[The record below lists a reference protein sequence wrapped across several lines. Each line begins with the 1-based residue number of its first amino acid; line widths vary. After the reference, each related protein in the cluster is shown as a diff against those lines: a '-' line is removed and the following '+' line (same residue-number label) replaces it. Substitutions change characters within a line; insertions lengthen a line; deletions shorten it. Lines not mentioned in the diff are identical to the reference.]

1 MRYPCE
7 GTVHDYAIRY
17 AEKFC
22 NLYSDNYNDF
32 SGYGQAWIDGVR
44 KCLQVSLV
52 PSLRPWVQKTCRDI
66 RQDAF
71 NSHAGCYITPADRAP
86 GICQL
91 SCSDILRSFWLVSFE
106 GGALTSAFL
115 ETTSQMWSVMVG
127 CFGDEQL
134 SGCIPDFQSALIISL
149 PLVPIS
155 QRLAAATAVVTF
167 IAKRQNWLSNGLRWI
182 PFLDD
187 DSQTD
192 NRRRRETVES
202 DMGTQFIVRVLLADE
217 KILNITNGT
226 VLPTTNGQ
234 SLDQAIESLS
244 NAVRNGD
251 LSQIPLVVDD
261 TQITLEISSVGQCI
275 DIMCNSMEVKELAR
289 APEPSNRGS
298 STVYYKIEVFTIIA
312 LTTIMVIVYMLSL

>member
-1 MRYPCE
+1 
-7 GTVHDYAIRY
+7 
-17 AEKFC
+17 
-22 NLYSDNYNDF
+22 
-32 SGYGQAWIDGVR
+32 
-44 KCLQVSLV
+44 
-52 PSLRPWVQKTCRDI
+52 
-66 RQDAF
+66 
-71 NSHAGCYITPADRAP
+71 
-86 GICQL
+86 
-91 SCSDILRSFWLVSFE
+91 
-106 GGALTSAFL
+106 
-115 ETTSQMWSVMVG
+115 MVG

-134 SGCIPDFQSALIISL
+134 SGCIPDFQSALIFSL
-149 PLVPIS
+149 PLVPVS

-202 DMGTQFIVRVLLADE
+202 DMGTQFNVRVLLADE

-261 TQITLEISSVGQCI
+261 TRITLEISSVGQCM
-275 DIMCNSMEVKELAR
+275 DIMCNSTEVKELAR

-298 STVYYKIEVFTIIA
+298 STAYYKTEVFTIIA